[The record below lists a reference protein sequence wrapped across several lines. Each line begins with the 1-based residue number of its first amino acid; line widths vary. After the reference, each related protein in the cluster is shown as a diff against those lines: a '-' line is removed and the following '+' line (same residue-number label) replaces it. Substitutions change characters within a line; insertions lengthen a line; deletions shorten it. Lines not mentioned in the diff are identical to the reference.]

1 MYMYKRYRQSDAVWF
16 DSDWPWGMQRGQGVR
31 ADGCFVIL
39 RRGLHEVG
47 ERNMVWFELET
58 N

>member
-1 MYMYKRYRQSDAVWF
+1 
-16 DSDWPWGMQRGQGVR
+16 MQRGQGVR
-31 ADGCFVIL
+31 ADECFVIL